1 MKIGKSTML
10 LMLVAF
16 CVAAMAGMGIIYYTQ
31 AAKDDFELG
40 EDVTLRPEG
49 ETTITQEVTEL
60 NLVPGTSQSYSVDM
74 KCKAENTYAINVA
87 FTETGNNSL
96 RQFVFVEVYL
106 NGGLVGKMSLDEL
119 LRGKTFDSECKL
131 YADTAAILEFR
142 YDMPLNVGNEA
153 KGASASF
160 DVTIT
165 VVAENILQ
173 EK

>member
-1 MKIGKSTML
+1 
-10 LMLVAF
+10 
-16 CVAAMAGMGIIYYTQ
+16 
-31 AAKDDFELG
+31 
-40 EDVTLRPEG
+40 
-49 ETTITQEVTEL
+49 
-60 NLVPGTSQSYSVDM
+60 
-74 KCKAENTYAINVA
+74 
-87 FTETGNNSL
+87 
-96 RQFVFVEVYL
+96 
-106 NGGLVGKMSLDEL
+106 MSLDEL

-153 KGASASF
+153 KGTSASF